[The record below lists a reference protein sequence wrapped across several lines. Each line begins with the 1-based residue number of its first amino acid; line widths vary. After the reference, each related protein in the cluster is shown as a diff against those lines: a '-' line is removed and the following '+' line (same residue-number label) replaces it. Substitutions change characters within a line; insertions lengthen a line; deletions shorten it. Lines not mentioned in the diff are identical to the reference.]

1 MQKQMHTTT
10 SYPPPPARTCAR
22 SISECRI
29 QASLSKF
36 DGKSSIHIYTHCTDT
51 GRTDYFIELLNNVP
65 CVVTY
70 VNGRR
75 ADVREILP

>member
-1 MQKQMHTTT
+1 MQKQMYTC
-10 SYPPPPARTCAR
+10 YPPPPARTCVR

-29 QASLSKF
+29 RSSLSRF
-36 DGKSSIHIYTHCTDT
+36 DGKTAVHIYTHSTDT

-65 CVVTY
+65 CVITY
-70 VNGRR
+70 VNGKC